1 MESSVYGG
9 WYSEGTRSPENT
21 VETSTP
27 VNKKREKVL
36 IKLGE
41 GVFIIYKIII
51 VLITKIILKNPLY
64 NRF

>member
-1 MESSVYGG
+1 VESSVYGG

-36 IKLGE
+36 S
-41 GVFIIYKIII
+41 
-51 VLITKIILKNPLY
+51 
-64 NRF
+64 NRGRGLS